1 VARYRDAVCRLCRR
15 EGGKLFLKGDR
26 CYKPSCPIE
35 KRGTQPPGQHG
46 NNMRRGKALVGYGQQ
61 LREKQKVKRIYFV
74 LEGQFR
80 NYFEKAVRQ
89 KGITGENLLSLL
101 ERRLDNSVYRTGF
114 STSRRQARQLVNHGH
129 IEVNGR
135 KVDIPSFQVKVG
147 DIISVREGSRK
158 NPHIEGAWQTAAGRG
173 RPGWISPAEGAD
185 MSARIASLPT
195 RDDIDRSINEQ
206 LIVELYSK

>member
-1 VARYRDAVCRLCRR
+1 VCRLCRR
-15 EGGKLFLKGDR
+15 EGAKLFLKGDR

-46 NNMRRGKALVGYGQQ
+46 AAARRGKALVGYGQQ

-80 NYFEKAVRQ
+80 NYFERAARQ
-89 KGITGENLLSLL
+89 KGITGENLLAML
-101 ERRLDNSVYRTGF
+101 ERRLDNAVYRAGF
-114 STSRRQARQLVNHGH
+114 ATSRRQARQLGNHGH

-135 KVDIPSFQVKVG
+135 KVDIPSFQVKAG
-147 DIISVREGSRK
+147 DEIVIRETSRK
-158 NPHIEGAWQTAAGRG
+158 NPHIEGAWSTAAGRG
-173 RPGWISPAEGAD
+173 RPSWVQPAEGGD